1 MLFHITR
8 KAKLKFLL
16 SKNFTFVRVFLYHT
30 EQNKKKLRAFPK
42 VSNHDHMWAIWW
54 KRVAGREDPSCR
66 KDSLSVTIVDMDA
79 FEINSY
85 DGNEG
90 SGSTMSSSQG
100 EDSLISSAHSPS
112 TQPAVAQSTDEYPSV
127 AVAAGFW
134 SIQRSELAAPSQSGL
149 CRGNGAQATPCP
161 PQECSIHVGSVCL
174 ALLQRFGTDSVHN
187 R

>member
-1 MLFHITR
+1 MRFLVLEFAAVPSWELGPYHTENAKKKVKFLLSKNFTFVVLFHITR

-127 AVAAGFW
+127 AVAAEAA
-134 SIQRSELAAPSQSGL
+134 SAAPTNAASFEG
-149 CRGNGAQATPCP
+149 
-161 PQECSIHVGSVCL
+161 
-174 ALLQRFGTDSVHN
+174 
-187 R
+187 